1 MKNIRYYG
9 LLLVS
14 MTVLLPACSL
24 DESKKKTTEE
34 PSEATNQAAY
44 QLVPVSVESVAKQL
58 SLPGEFL
65 PFYDVALFAK
75 VNGFI
80 KRMPVDVGDKVHRG
94 QQLAVM
100 EAPELESDLSRTL
113 SDLTAARGRLAISQ
127 SNYRRL
133 IQAAKTA
140 GAVAPQEL
148 DQALAIVMG
157 DSANLTSQ
165 QQRVASARQIKQYLQ
180 LTAPFDGVVTER
192 VLSPG
197 ALVGPT
203 QKDAQPIL
211 KLKEIGRL
219 RLQVTVPEVYA
230 GQIRQNTPVT
240 YSVSAFPGKVFTGKI
255 NRISY
260 NVERSV
266 RAELIEIEVKNPGL
280 QLMPGMYATVGFP
293 VQRQSKSLY
302 VPKSAVVVSME
313 GSYVITVV
321 NGKTHWVT
329 VQTGN
334 ESNNQIE
341 VIGNLKATDQVV
353 VKGSD
358 DIRDNMAIQTVA
370 SSSAEV
376 SAR

>member
-1 MKNIRYYG
+1 MKNLLYYSV
-9 LLLVS
+9 LLLG
-14 MTVLLPACSL
+14 TVCFLPACTSNE
-24 DESKKKTTEE
+24 ESKTSTGEKA
-34 PSEATNQAAY
+34 EASPEVAFQT
-44 QLVPVSVESVAKQL
+44 VPVSIKTQAKQL
-58 SLPGEFL
+58 ALPGEL
-65 PFYDVALFAK
+65 SPYYDVALYAK

-80 KRMPVDVGDKVHRG
+80 NRMPVDVGDKVHRG
-94 QQLAVM
+94 QVLAIM
-100 EAPELESDLSRTL
+100 EAPELESELSRTL
-113 SDLTAARGRLAISQ
+113 SELTAARGRLNISK

-133 IQAAKTA
+133 VQAAKTA

-148 DQALAIVMG
+148 DQAQAVVMG
-157 DSANLTSQ
+157 DSANLISQ
-165 QQRVASARQIKQYLQ
+165 QQRVAGARQMKQYLL

-192 VLSPG
+192 ILSPG

-203 QKDAQPIL
+203 QKDAQPML
-211 KLKEIGRL
+211 RLKEIGRL

-230 GQIRQNTPVT
+230 GQIRQNAPVT
-240 YSVSAFPGKVFTGKI
+240 YSVNAFPGKVFRGKI

-302 VPKSAVVVSME
+302 VPKTAVVISME
-313 GSYVITVV
+313 GSYVITVI

-334 ESNNQIE
+334 ESNDQIE
-341 VIGNLKATDQVV
+341 VIGNLKSTDQVLV
-353 VKGSD
+353 NGSD
-358 DIRDNMAIQTVA
+358 DIRDNMAIKTV
-370 SSSAEV
+370 SEPKV
-376 SAR
+376 ARH

>member
-1 MKNIRYYG
+1 MKK
-9 LLLVS
+9 LLYSLS
-14 MTVLLPACSL
+14 LLAGSALLLPACSS
-24 DESKKKTTEE
+24 DEHSKKTETETTQTA
-34 PSEATNQAAY
+34 SGAAY
-44 QLVPVSVESVAKQL
+44 QTIPVSVETRAKQL
-58 SLPGEFL
+58 ALPGEFV
-65 PFYDVALFAK
+65 PYYDVALYAK

-80 KRMPVDVGDKVHRG
+80 KSMPVDVGAKVQKG
-94 QQLAVM
+94 QLLATM

-113 SDLTAARGRLAISQ
+113 SDLTAAKGRLNISK

-133 IQAAKTA
+133 QQAAQTA

-148 DQALAIVMG
+148 EQAHAVVMG
-157 DSANLTSQ
+157 DSADVNSQ
-165 QQRVASARQIKQYLQ
+165 QQRVAAARQMKQYLM
-180 LTAPFDGVVTER
+180 LRAPFNGVVTER
-192 VLSPG
+192 ILSPG

-203 QKDAQPIL
+203 QKDAQPML

-230 GQIRQNTPVT
+230 GQIRQNAPVT
-240 YSVSAFPGKVFTGKI
+240 FSVNAFPGKTFTGKI

-293 VQRQSKSLY
+293 VQRQSKSFY

-313 GSYVITVV
+313 GSYVIAVV
-321 NGKTHWVT
+321 NGKTHWIT

-334 ESNNQIE
+334 ESGDQVE
-341 VIGNLKATDQVV
+341 VIGSLKPSDRVL
-353 VKGSD
+353 VKASD
-358 DIRDNMAIQTVA
+358 DIRDNIAIQTVA
-370 SSSAEV
+370 EPSIAQNHE
-376 SAR
+376 

>member
-1 MKNIRYYG
+1 MKNRLYYSILFVG
-9 LLLVS
+9 
-14 MTVLLPACSL
+14 MAGLLPACSS
-24 DESKKKTTEE
+24 DETSKKSTGE
-34 PSEATNQAAY
+34 PAETVSQAAY
-44 QLVPVSVESVAKQL
+44 QTVPVSVESVAKQL
-58 SLPGEFL
+58 ALPGEFI
-65 PFYDVALFAK
+65 PFYDVALYAK
-75 VNGFI
+75 VNGFV
-80 KRMPVDVGDKVHRG
+80 KSMPVDVGAKVHRG
-94 QQLAVM
+94 QVLATM

-113 SDLTAARGRLAISQ
+113 SDLTAAQGRLNISK
-127 SNYRRL
+127 SNFRRL
-133 IQAAKTA
+133 VQAAKTP
-140 GAVAPQEL
+140 GAVAPQEI
-148 DQALAIVMG
+148 DQAQAEVMG

-165 QQRVASARQIKQYLQ
+165 RQRVAAARQMKQYLR

-192 VLSPG
+192 ILSPG

-203 QKDAQPIL
+203 QKDAQPML

-240 YSVSAFPGKVFTGKI
+240 YSVNAFPGKVFTGKI

-266 RAELIEIEVKNPGL
+266 RAELIEIEVNNPRL

-293 VQRQSKSLY
+293 VQRQSKSVY

-321 NGKTHWVT
+321 KGKTHWVT

-334 ESNNQIE
+334 EANDQIE
-341 VIGNLKATDQVV
+341 VIGDLKPTDVV
-353 VKGSD
+353 LLKGSD
-358 DIRDNMAIQTVA
+358 DIRDNTEIKTVT
-370 SSSAEV
+370 EPIV
-376 SAR
+376 ARH